1 VVTFIA
7 LVIATQVTFITSL
20 QFVGGKKGGGGVSK
34 KLNLGYLGEISKT
47 WLGFIDT
54 NKHWI
59 FLELD
64 YIISHLN
71 VQAPF
76 VQNKGDIL

>member
-1 VVTFIA
+1 MEMW
-7 LVIATQVTFITSL
+7 
-20 QFVGGKKGGGGVSK
+20 VGGGKEGGGGGGGVSK
-34 KLNLGYLGEISKT
+34 YLNLAYMEEISNT